1 MQTHHFKVIIRPDE
15 ERWQADCPALQEH
28 GAYTWGY
35 TREEALGNILEV
47 IGIILAELVGMACPF
62 RGSRGTSLPSFPR
75 KRESRRCLTSMRHY
89 KAVPFGIPAYAGRTV
104 AKGG

>member
-35 TREEALGNILEV
+35 TREEALGNIQEV
-47 IGIILAELVGMACPF
+47 IGMILAELVEDG
-62 RGSRGTSLPSFPR
+62 LPIPGEPAGLPLAAPEQR
-75 KRESRRCLTSMRHY
+75 V
-89 KAVPFGIPAYAGRTV
+89 AVSV
-104 AKGG
+104 